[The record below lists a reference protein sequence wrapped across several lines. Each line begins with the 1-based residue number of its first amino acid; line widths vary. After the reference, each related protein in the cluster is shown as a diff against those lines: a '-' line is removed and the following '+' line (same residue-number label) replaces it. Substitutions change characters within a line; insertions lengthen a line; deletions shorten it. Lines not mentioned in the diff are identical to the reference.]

1 MTKRN
6 ILYFSNWSASEG
18 ITRSTVFPIL
28 RKLSEHPE
36 IGQVFLV
43 TAEQGPPLPTGFI
56 PGVEHYTL
64 RASGT
69 SGFAKMIGL
78 FRLSSR
84 LARLAKEK
92 KADVIWCRGATAAGY
107 GVIAHRLSGIPLVV
121 DSFEPHAQYMAE
133 TGTWR
138 RAGLKYIVQRML
150 EKSVRKRALA
160 LLPVSEAYR
169 HLMLSERVQPSGVF
183 VFPCVVDADKFAFNE
198 ADRRA
203 IRRKLG
209 IAATDVVGIYTGKFG
224 GLYYQEEA
232 FRIFRAAFDYW
243 KNRFHLIILTGE
255 DYHKVLAWARKAGI
269 PLGYLTVAHV
279 DHDDVPKYLSA
290 ADLAFSTNKSVPAL
304 QYLSPIKYG
313 EYWAA
318 GLPMITTLLEGDDAR
333 IIREESGGYLLDVT
347 ATGSEPAD
355 EVFARVDREIRKGRS
370 DHYVSLARKYR
381 NFSLIDEAI
390 AFVLDRLS
398 RNE

>member
-6 ILYFSNWSASEG
+6 ILYFSNWSANEG

-28 RKLSEHPE
+28 RKLSAHPE
-36 IGQVFLV
+36 VEHVFL
-43 TAEQGPPLPTGFI
+43 TTMERGAPLPAGFM

-64 RASGT
+64 PSSGN
-69 SGFAKMIGL
+69 SGFAKMTGL

-92 KADVIWCRGATAAGY
+92 KADVIWCRGATAASY
-107 GVIAHRLSGIPLVV
+107 GVIAHRLSKIPLVV
-121 DSFEPHAQYMAE
+121 DSFEPHSQYMVE
-133 TGTWR
+133 SGTWR
-138 RAGLKYIVQRML
+138 KGGMRYLVQRML

-160 LLPVSEAYR
+160 LLPVSESYR
-169 HLMLSERVQPSGVF
+169 QLLLQERMQPSGLF
-183 VFPCVVDADKFAFNE
+183 VFPCVVDANKFAFNE
-198 ADRRA
+198 NDRRT
-203 IRRKLG
+203 IRRQLG

-224 GLYYQEEA
+224 DLYYREEA
-232 FRIFRAAFDYW
+232 FKIFRSAFNYW
-243 KNRFHLIILTGE
+243 KNRFHLIILTNE

-269 PLGYLTVAHV
+269 PLGYLTVMHA
-279 DHDDVPKYLSA
+279 DHDEVPKYLSA
-290 ADLAFSTNKSVPAL
+290 ADFAFSTIKSIPAL
-304 QYLSPIKYG
+304 QYCSPIKYG

-333 IIREESGGYLLDVT
+333 IIREERGGYLLDVNT
-347 ATGSEPAD
+347 NHAD
-355 EVFARVDREIRKGRS
+355 EIFAKVDAEIRSGRS
-370 DHYVSLARKYR
+370 EHYVSLARKYR
-381 NFSLIDEAI
+381 NFGLIDEAI

>member
-6 ILYFSNWSASEG
+6 ILYFSNWSANEG

-28 RKLSEHPE
+28 RKLSEHQDVE
-36 IGQVFLV
+36 HVFL
-43 TAEQGPPLPTGFI
+43 TTMEQGDPLPAGFM

-64 RASGT
+64 PSAT
-69 SGFAKMIGL
+69 SGLAKTAGL
-78 FRLSSR
+78 LRLSGK

-92 KADVIWCRGATAAGY
+92 KADVIWCRGATAAAY

-121 DSFEPHAQYMAE
+121 DSFEPHAQYMVE

-138 RAGLKYIVQRML
+138 RAGLRYLVQRTL

-160 LLPVSEAYR
+160 LMPVSEAYR
-169 HLMLSERVQPSGVF
+169 QLLLSERVQPSGVF
-183 VFPCVVDADKFAFNE
+183 VFPCVVDAEKFAFNE
-198 ADRRA
+198 EDRRT

-209 IAATDVVGIYTGKFG
+209 IAATDIVGIYTGKFG

-232 FRIFRAAFDYW
+232 FQIFRWAFDYW
-243 KNRFHLIILTGE
+243 KNRFHLIILTNE

-269 PLGYLTVAHV
+269 PLGYLTVLQV

-290 ADLAFSTNKSVPAL
+290 ADVSFSLNKAVPAL

-333 IIREESGGYLLDVT
+333 IIREETGGYLLDVKSN
-347 ATGSEPAD
+347 GAD
-355 EVFARVDREIRKGRS
+355 EIFAKVDAEIRAGRS
-370 DHYVSLARKYR
+370 AHYASLARKYR
-381 NFSLIDEAI
+381 NFGLIDKAI

>member
-1 MTKRN
+1 MAERR
-6 ILYFSNWSASEG
+6 ILYFSTQGANEG

-28 RKLSEHPE
+28 RKLSERPDVEHVYLTTME
-36 IGQVFLV
+36 GG
-43 TAEQGPPLPTGFI
+43 APLPAGFI

-64 RASGT
+64 PSPGS

-84 LARLAKEK
+84 LSRLAKEK
-92 KADVIWCRGATAAGY
+92 KADVIWCRGATAACY

-133 TGTWR
+133 SGTWR
-138 RAGLKYIVQRML
+138 RSGSRYIVQRML

-160 LLPVSEAYR
+160 LLPVSESYR
-169 HLMLSERVQPSGVF
+169 QLLLSERVQPSGLF
-183 VFPCVVDADKFAFNE
+183 VLPCVVDAEKFAFNE
-198 ADRRA
+198 NERRT

-224 GLYYQEEA
+224 DLYYREEA
-232 FRIFRAAFDYW
+232 FQLFRAAFDYW
-243 KNRFHLIILTGE
+243 KNRFHLIILTNE

-269 PLGYLTVAHV
+269 PLGYLTVLHA
-279 DHDDVPKYLSA
+279 DHDEVPNYLSA
-290 ADLAFSTNKSVPAL
+290 ADFAFSTIKSIPAL
-304 QYLSPIKYG
+304 QHCSPIKYG

-333 IIREESGGYLLDVT
+333 IIREERGGYLLDINSDRT
-347 ATGSEPAD
+347 SEI
-355 EVFARVDREIRKGRS
+355 FAKVDAEIRSGRS
-370 DHYVSLARKYR
+370 THYVSLARKYR
-381 NFSLIDEAI
+381 NFVLIDEAI

-398 RNE
+398 RDE

>member
-6 ILYFSNWSASEG
+6 VLYFSNWSANEG

-28 RKLSEHPE
+28 RKLSEHPDVE
-36 IGQVFLV
+36 HVLL
-43 TAEQGPPLPTGFI
+43 TTMEQGAPLPAGFM

-64 RASGT
+64 PAPGNSGLSKMT
-69 SGFAKMIGL
+69 SL
-78 FRLSSR
+78 FRLSTR
-84 LARLAKEK
+84 LAGLAKEK

-121 DSFEPHAQYMAE
+121 DSLEPHAQYMVE

-138 RAGLKYIVQRML
+138 KAGLRYMVQRML
-150 EKSVRKRALA
+150 EMSVRKRALA

-169 HLMLSERVQPSGVF
+169 QLMLSERVQPSGVF

-198 ADRRA
+198 NERRT

-209 IAATDVVGIYTGKFG
+209 IASSDVVGIYTGKFG
-224 GLYYQEEA
+224 GLYYREEA
-232 FRIFRAAFDYW
+232 FQIFRSAFDYW
-243 KNRFHLIILTGE
+243 KNRFHLIILTDE
-255 DYHKVLAWARKAGI
+255 DYHTVLAWARKAGI
-269 PLGYLTVAHV
+269 PLGYLTVARA

-290 ADLAFSTNKSVPAL
+290 ADVAFSINKSVPAL

-318 GLPMITTLLEGDDAR
+318 GLPVVTTLLEGDDAR
-333 IIREESGGYLLDVT
+333 IIREEGGGYLLDVN
-347 ATGSEPAD
+347 AAGSD
-355 EVFARVDREIRKGRS
+355 RVDETFAKVNAEIRAGRS
-370 DHYVSLARKYR
+370 DHYVALARKYR
-381 NFSLIDEAI
+381 NFGLIDQAI